1 MLSLL
6 VHPQTLSITMEQP
19 VLYHLLSSLRVKP
32 ALAPRVRRQ
41 IVARAVYLMIA
52 YIWISVEFGLVIC
65 EFGLVMWE
73 FGLVMFELFLRL
85 LILGFCIKG
94 LRDLPAGGGPTRFI
108 SP

>member
-1 MLSLL
+1 MLSFL

-41 IVARAVYLMIA
+41 MVARAVYLMIA
-52 YIWISVEFGLVIC
+52 YIWIPVEFGLVIC
-65 EFGLVMWE
+65 EFD
-73 FGLVMFELFLRL
+73 LVMFEMFLRL
-85 LILGFCIKG
+85 LILEFCIKG
-94 LRDLPAGGGPTRFI
+94 LRDLSAGGGPTRFI